1 MTGRIDTPP
10 FATVCAV
17 LAIAAAALASRPRQQ
32 RAASDRANARARPA
46 WTLDAWRLRHSGRLA
61 PDARAVA
68 AWCDDIARCV
78 RSGSTLR
85 DAIARLPTDPATE
98 RVTAPLRLAIDRG
111 ASVADAIARVDA
123 GGAHLRLALGVIS
136 TASRI
141 GGPAAASIDR
151 AAMLLRQRA
160 ADLDERSA
168 QAAQARLSSHVMTSV
183 PLLMLAV
190 LLATDDDIRSV
201 VTSPIG
207 TACVAAGLA
216 LNAAGWWWMR
226 RIVGVPS

>member
-1 MTGRIDTPP
+1 MTGRIEAP
-10 FATVCAV
+10 V
-17 LAIAAAALASRPRQQ
+17 LAMVCVAVAVVIAAVALRPRPR
-32 RAASDRANARARPA
+32 RAASAAGSPPAQPAR
-46 WTLDAWRLRHSGRLA
+46 TLEAWRLRRSRRRA

-68 AWCDDIARCV
+68 AWCDDIARRV

-85 DAIARLPTDPATE
+85 DAVAMLPADPATD

-111 ASVADAIARVDA
+111 ASVTDAIARVDA
-123 GGAHLRLALGVIS
+123 AGAHLTLALGVIA

-141 GGPAAASIDR
+141 GGPAAAAVDR

-160 ADLDERSA
+160 SDFDERTT
-168 QAAQARLSSHVMTSV
+168 QAAQARLSTHVMTAV
-183 PLLMLAV
+183 PLLMLATLV
-190 LLATDDDIRSV
+190 ATDDDVRSV

-207 TACVAAGLA
+207 TLCVGAGLA

-226 RIVGVPS
+226 RIVGVRS

>member
-1 MTGRIDTPP
+1 MTGRVDAPVL
-10 FATVCAV
+10 ATVWVGLAV
-17 LAIAAAALASRPRQQ
+17 VIAALALRPR
-32 RAASDRANARARPA
+32 RRRVASAVGVTPA
-46 WTLDAWRLRHSGRLA
+46 PPVPTRDAWRLRRVRGRI
-61 PDARAVA
+61 PDSRAAA
-68 AWCDDIARCV
+68 AWCDDIARRI

-85 DAIARLPTDPATE
+85 DAVATLPADPATE
-98 RVTAPLRLAIDRG
+98 RTTAPIRLALDRG

-123 GGAHLRLALGVIS
+123 GGPHLQLALGVIA

-141 GGPAAASIDR
+141 GGPAAASIDH

-160 ADLDERSA
+160 SDLDERA
-168 QAAQARLSSHVMTSV
+168 TQAAQARLSSHVMTAV

-190 LLATDDDIRSV
+190 LVATDGDVRSV

-207 TACVAAGLA
+207 TVSVVAGLA

-226 RIVGVPS
+226 KIVGVPT

>member
-1 MTGRIDTPP
+1 MTGRVDAPT
-10 FATVCAV
+10 FATVCAAAAV
-17 LAIAAAALASRPRQQ
+17 VIAAVALRPRQG
-32 RAASDRANARARPA
+32 RAASVACSPAAPPAR
-46 WTLDAWRLRHSGRLA
+46 TLEAWRLRRSGRRA

-68 AWCDDIARCV
+68 AWCDDIARRV

-85 DAIARLPTDPATE
+85 DAVAVLPADPATE
-98 RVTAPLRLAIDRG
+98 RATAPLRLAIDRG
-111 ASVADAIARVDA
+111 ASVGDAVARVDA
-123 GGAHLRLALGVIS
+123 GGAHLRLALGVIA

-151 AAMLLRQRA
+151 VAMLLRQRA
-160 ADLDERSA
+160 ADLDERA
-168 QAAQARLSSHVMTSV
+168 TQAAQARLSSHVMTAV
-183 PLLMLAV
+183 PLLMLAT
-190 LLATDDDIRSV
+190 LAATDDDVRSV

-207 TACVAAGLA
+207 TVCVVAGLA

>member
-1 MTGRIDTPP
+1 MNGRVGAPA
-10 FATVCAV
+10 FAIVCVAV
-17 LAIAAAALASRPRQQ
+17 AVAIAAVPLRPKPR
-32 RAASDRANARARPA
+32 RPA
-46 WTLDAWRLRHSGRLA
+46 PAAAGAPARRAPILDAWRLRRIRRRT

-68 AWCDDIARCV
+68 AWCDDIARRV

-85 DAIARLPTDPATE
+85 DAIAILPADPATE
-98 RVTAPLRLAIDRG
+98 RATAPLRLAVDRG
-111 ASVADAIARVDA
+111 ASVADSVARVDA

-151 AAMLLRQRA
+151 VAMLLRQRA
-160 ADLDERSA
+160 SDLDERA
-168 QAAQARLSSHVMTSV
+168 TQAAQARLSSHVMTAV
-183 PLLMLAV
+183 PLLMLAA
-190 LLATDDDIRSV
+190 LIATDDDVRSV

-207 TACVAAGLA
+207 TFCVVAGLA

>member
-1 MTGRIDTPP
+1 MIDRIGAP
-10 FATVCAV
+10 V
-17 LAIAAAALASRPRQQ
+17 LATICAAVAVVIAAVVLRPQPRRTSSAAPG
-32 RAASDRANARARPA
+32 AAARPA
-46 WTLDAWRLRHSGRLA
+46 RPLDAWRIRNSGRRN

-68 AWCDDIARCV
+68 AWCDDIARRV

-85 DAIARLPTDPATE
+85 DAFATLPADPATE
-98 RVTAPLRLAIDRG
+98 RATAALRLAIDRG
-111 ASVADAIARVDA
+111 ASLADAIARADE
-123 GGAHLRLALGVIS
+123 GGAHLRLALGVIA

-160 ADLDERSA
+160 SDLDERA
-168 QAAQARLSSHVMTSV
+168 TQAAQARLSSHVMTSV

-190 LLATDDDIRSV
+190 LVATDDDIRSV

-207 TACVAAGLA
+207 TLCVGAGLT
-216 LNAAGWWWMR
+216 LNAIGWWWMR

>member
-1 MTGRIDTPP
+1 MIGRVDASVL
-10 FATVCAV
+10 ATVWVV
-17 LAIAAAALASRPRQQ
+17 LAVVIAALALQPRQRRATSAVGGTPPRPQ
-32 RAASDRANARARPA
+32 R
-46 WTLDAWRLRHSGRLA
+46 TLDAWRLRRVERRT
-61 PDARAVA
+61 PDSRSVA
-68 AWCDDIARCV
+68 AWCDDIARRI
-78 RSGSTLR
+78 RSGSSLR
-85 DAIARLPTDPATE
+85 DAVAVLPADPATE
-98 RVTAPLRLAIDRG
+98 RATAPMRLAIDRG

-123 GGAHLRLALGVIS
+123 GGPHLRLALGVIA

-160 ADLDERSA
+160 SDLDERA
-168 QAAQARLSSHVMTSV
+168 TQAAQARLSSHVMTAV

-190 LLATDDDIRSV
+190 LVATDDDVRAV

-207 TACVAAGLA
+207 TVCVVAGLA

-226 RIVGVPS
+226 RIVGVPT